1 MSSDADHRNPSHP
14 AGSRSRPA
22 LDPDLSPTEFGRWHW
37 WKDELVDYCRHHGLA
52 VSGTKSMLI
61 DRITDHLTDH
71 TFDLIADANRA
82 EAPPAGSSTDPI
94 MGSPTP
100 VSPGDQLYLAFSRR
114 YFDEHPDA
122 TLREAWRSFK
132 WARASGRIPVG
143 AS

>member
-22 LDPDLSPTEFGRWHW
+22 LSPDLSPTEFGRWHW
-37 WKDELVDYCRHHGLA
+37 WKDELADYCRLHGLA

-61 DRITDHLTDH
+61 DRIADHLTDH
-71 TFDLIADANRA
+71 TFDLIAGANRA
-82 EAPPAGSSTDPI
+82 EATTAAPPGVVDAVG
-94 MGSPTP
+94 PT
-100 VSPGDQLYLAFSRR
+100 DQLYLTFSRR
-114 YFDEHPDA
+114 YFDDHPDA